1 MEHSGP
7 MLDRTR
13 LVETLTL
20 VLDHALPS
28 CAGIAYRLVGTGAA
42 MLHGVDLPVGDL
54 DLLFLDRAGVDAF
67 AAALAPF
74 DCLEKPAWLS
84 KMRQYYANY
93 SVNGVEVG
101 LSTVEVETEADVVE
115 TFGPGPWEKHYS
127 PLPCGPYLVPTVD
140 LELRLITELYRDR
153 PDRYTP
159 LIAYLQEHG
168 CDLDL
173 VRRGL
178 SGGRLPQDT
187 VERVLR
193 QLAQIT
199 GL

>member
-1 MEHSGP
+1 
-7 MLDRTR
+7 
-13 LVETLTL
+13 
-20 VLDHALPS
+20 
-28 CAGIAYRLVGTGAA
+28 

-54 DLLFLDRAGVDAF
+54 DILLLERTGVDAF

-74 DCLEKPAWLS
+74 DCLEPAAWLPEA
-84 KMRQYYANY
+84 RQYYANY
-93 SVNGVEVG
+93 AVNGVEVG
-101 LSTVEVETEADVVE
+101 LSTVEVKTESDAIETY
-115 TFGPGPWEKHYS
+115 GPGPWQKHYS
-127 PLPCGPYLVPTVD
+127 LLHCGPYQVPTVD

-159 LIAYLQEHG
+159 LIGHLREHG

-178 SGGRLPQDT
+178 SGARLPQEK

-193 QLAQIT
+193 ELGGQS
-199 GL
+199 